1 MMKLTVL
8 EKVENGYLVNF
19 EVDGENWGEKIVDH
33 REMMST
39 IETRKEANIDIFFEE
54 KVEWKKITL
63 EEYDGEFDI
72 VLNTWIFLEDNVR
85 YKDEHL
91 KTYKRRKNAV
101 EYAEKMAKHYE
112 CYVEEI

>member
-1 MMKLTVL
+1 MMKLTML

-33 REMMST
+33 AEMMST
-39 IETRKEANIDIFFEE
+39 IETRKEAKIEMYFEE
-54 KVEWKKITL
+54 KVEWRKITV

-72 VLNTWIFLEDNVR
+72 ILNIWIFLEENVR

-101 EYAEKMAKHYE
+101 EYAEKMAKYYG